1 MKAVYLVQYGNPA
14 EAFTIKECNLPA
26 PGPDEVL
33 VKTDFFGLNF
43 ADVMARRGL
52 YGAAPPIPS
61 VLGYE
66 VAGTIAGKGKDVK
79 AFHPGQKVVAF
90 TRFGG
95 YAEYVTTNWQAVSPV
110 PENVSME
117 EAVALPTQYGT
128 AYYCAC
134 DVANIR
140 EGEHL
145 LIHAA
150 AGGVGIALTQL
161 AKRKNC
167 VVYGTVSSDRK
178 FETLKQQGVDFPINY
193 LEENYVERIL
203 QIRGEKNLDV
213 VFNPI
218 GGKSFKQDRK
228 LLASGG
234 RLIGYGASDRLNRKK
249 NWLTTGKLFFDF
261 GFIHPVGLLTSSITI
276 GGVNMLRLADH
287 KPEILSRCLQQVVK
301 LAENKEIKPVVGGLF
316 PAEKIAEAHETLE
329 NRSSVGKIV
338 LKW

>member
-1 MKAVYLVQYGNPA
+1 MKAIYLIRYGDPS
-14 EAFTIKECNLPA
+14 EAFTIRESDLPSPA
-26 PGPDEVL
+26 PNKVL
-33 VKTDFFGLNF
+33 IKVDFFGLNF

-52 YGAAPPIPS
+52 YKAAPPIPS

-66 VAGTIAGKGKDVK
+66 VAGTIVGKGKEVTE
-79 AFHPGQKVVAF
+79 FHTGQNVVAF

-95 YAEYVTTNWQAVSPV
+95 YAEYVTTDWRAVSPV
-110 PENVSME
+110 PEAVKME

-128 AYYCAC
+128 AYYCAY
-134 DVANIR
+134 DVANIK
-140 EGEHL
+140 EGEHV

-161 AKRKNC
+161 AKRRKG

-178 FETLKQQGVDFPINY
+178 FDVLKQQGVDFPINY
-193 LEENYVERIL
+193 LEENYVDKIL
-203 QIRGEKNLDV
+203 RIRGEKKLDV

-228 LLASGG
+228 LLSSGG

-249 NWLTTGKLFFDF
+249 NWLATGKLLFDF
-261 GFIHPVGLLTSSITI
+261 GFLHPVGLLASSITVA
-276 GGVNMLRLADH
+276 GVNMLRLADQ
-287 KPEILSRCLQQVVK
+287 KPEILQRCLQQVVK
-301 LAENKEIKPVVGGLF
+301 LTENNELKPVVGGLF
-316 PAEKIAEAHETLE
+316 PAEKIAEAHEKLE

-338 LKW
+338 MKW